1 MTKVLLIWFFA
12 LFFKSFLSNFF
23 FFYLVSSCT
32 VFNTFYLKALQY
44 LNKYF
49 SKYKWRILLGLLI
62 TVLSKLLALKIPQII
77 RNSLN
82 KVDDY
87 KNGAEIT
94 IKEVQHDLLINV
106 LIIIGVALLSGFFT
120 FLMRQTIIVT
130 SRLIEFDLKN
140 EIYEQYQRL
149 SLNFYKQNRTG
160 DLMNRISED
169 VTKVRMYVG
178 PAVMYTMNMI
188 VLFVVGFSQMVQVD
202 LKLTLYTL
210 IPFPLLSVSI
220 FILSRVIHK
229 RSTIVQQYL
238 SKLTTFNQETFS
250 GIGVLKSY
258 GIEASIINDFDTIAN
273 ESKEKNIDLQRAN
286 ALFFPTMIFLIGLS
300 NLIVIY
306 VGGMQYINGEIQ
318 IGVVLEFLLYVNI
331 LTWPVAVVGWVTSIV
346 QQAEASQVRINEFLN
361 EEPEIAN
368 NNTNHSE
375 IHGKVEFNDVTFTYD
390 DTNITAL
397 KNISF
402 SVNEGETLAIL
413 GKTGSG
419 KSSIIELIAR
429 LYDTTHGQVLL
440 DDMAIEEVNLYDLR
454 NQIGFVPQDPFL
466 FSDTIENNIKFGNQN
481 ATKDDIIEA
490 AKNADVHKNIIEFS
504 QQYDTI
510 LGERGVTLSGGQKQR
525 VSIARAIIKD
535 PKILIFDD
543 CLSAVD
549 TETEEKILSNLQ
561 RVSKSK
567 TTFIISH
574 RVSSAKNADK
584 IIVLDEGKITQQ
596 GTHNQLIT
604 EEGYYKDLYE
614 QQLLEKEM

>member
-1 MTKVLLIWFFA
+1 M
-12 LFFKSFLSNFF
+12 
-23 FFYLVSSCT
+23 
-32 VFNTFYLKALQY
+32 KALQY

-82 KVDDY
+82 TVDEY
-87 KNGAEIT
+87 KNGANIT
-94 IKEVQHDLLINV
+94 IDEVKHDLLINV

-140 EIYEQYQRL
+140 EIYAQYQRL

-169 VTKVRMYVG
+169 VSKVRMYVG
-178 PAVMYTMNMI
+178 PAIMYSMNMI
-188 VLFVVGFSQMVQVD
+188 VLFVVGFTQMVQVD

-258 GIEASIINDFDTIAN
+258 GIETSIIRDFDEIAN
-273 ESKEKNIDLQRAN
+273 ESKEKNIDLQKAN
-286 ALFFPTMIFLIGLS
+286 ALFFPTMILLIGIS

-306 VGGMQYINGEIQ
+306 VGGMQYINNEIK

-331 LTWPVAVVGWVTSIV
+331 LTWPVAVVGWVTSMI
-346 QQAEASQVRINEFLN
+346 QQAEASQARINEFLD
-361 EEPEIAN
+361 EKPEISN
-368 NNTNHSE
+368 NNPNASE
-375 IHGKVEFNDVTFTYD
+375 INGKVEFKNVSFTYD

-397 KNISF
+397 KNINLIVES
-402 SVNEGETLAIL
+402 GETLAIL

-419 KSSIIELIAR
+419 KSTIIELVAR
-429 LYDTTHGQVLL
+429 LYDTTEGEIFL
-440 DDMAIEEVNLYDLR
+440 DDISIEKVNLNDLR

-466 FSDTIENNIKFGNQN
+466 FSDSIGNNIKFGKQD
-481 ATKDDIIEA
+481 ATEEEIITA
-490 AKNADVHKNIIEFS
+490 AKNADVHKNIVEFS
-504 QQYDTI
+504 KGYETV

-525 VSIARAIIKD
+525 VSIARAIIKN

-549 TETEEKILSNLQ
+549 TETEEKILSNLE

-584 IIVLDEGKITQQ
+584 IIVLDDGKIIQQ
-596 GTHNQLIT
+596 GTHNQLVNQ
-604 EEGYYKDLYE
+604 EGYYKDLYE
-614 QQLLEKEM
+614 QQLLEKEN